1 MLMRWPK
8 KMKSYSNY
16 DVIIIGAGPG
26 GLAAAIY
33 LKRAGITPLILESNS
48 PGGNLNIT
56 HKIEN
61 YPGYVDGDGPTLAFR
76 MYSQVEELDVPF
88 KTEKVVS
95 IKSEDKNYSVI
106 TESNIYS
113 AEYIIIASGKI
124 PRKLDALNAQKYEG
138 KGISYCTVC
147 DGALYKNKVV
157 AIIGGGNS
165 AMESALYMSD
175 LASKVYVISRSSV
188 LRADE
193 KEQRDVIT
201 KKNVQII
208 YNSKVLEVIG
218 TDDGVSKIK
227 LDSGTTLDIDAVFVC
242 IGQERNDAYYEKLM
256 LKTDSKGILVDSNMK
271 TSIGNVYACGDAV
284 SKDLYQVVTATSE
297 GALAATSI
305 IKSIKNRSNF

>member
-1 MLMRWPK
+1 
-8 KMKSYSNY
+8 MKLESNY
-16 DVIIIGAGPG
+16 QVIIIGAGPG
-26 GLAAAIY
+26 GLSAAIY

-48 PGGNLNIT
+48 PGGNLNKT

-61 YPGYVDGDGPTLAFR
+61 YPGYVDQDGTTLAFR

-95 IKSEDKNYSVI
+95 IKREDKNYSVI

-113 AEYIIIASGKI
+113 AEYIILASGKI
-124 PRKLDALNAQKYEG
+124 PRKLSALNAEKYEG
-138 KGISYCTVC
+138 KGISYCTIC
-147 DGALYKNKVV
+147 DGTLYKNKVV

-175 LASKVYVISRSSV
+175 LASKVYVINRSSV

-193 KEQRDVIT
+193 KEQRDIV
-201 KKNVQII
+201 KKTNVQII

-218 TDDGVSKIK
+218 TGKRVSKIK

-242 IGQERNDAYYEKLM
+242 IGQEKNDAYYEKLM
-256 LKTDSKGILVDSNMK
+256 LKTDNKGILVNNNMK
-271 TSIGNVYACGDAV
+271 TSLDNVYACGDV
-284 SKDLYQVVTATSE
+284 LSKELYQVVTATSE
-297 GALAATSI
+297 GAVAATSI
-305 IKSIKNRSNF
+305 IKSIKNSSNFKI